1 MPYSMMLAETATT
14 TAIPDA
20 LKTAFS
26 WMVGN
31 AGVMINIVTQNAVLC
46 LGIAVWAAG
55 AAIGLFKRL
64 V

>member
-1 MPYSMMLAETATT
+1 MPE
-14 TAIPDA
+14 A
-20 LKTAFS
+20 LTQAFS
-26 WMVGN
+26 W
-31 AGVMINIVTQNAVLC
+31 GVENCVTMIGIVTGNAVLC